1 MGGEG
6 IKNDGREAFKV
17 TNENPAP
24 GEYNIKSKIVEGKA
38 FKITTD
44 NKKYAHDYDAD
55 KKTPGVGDYDPN
67 HYLKYQN
74 ISCSFKPKPKI
85 DYDNNSLLVFNLNTE
100 YEIAKSAHAINS
112 TSPILK

>member
-85 DYDNNSLLVFNLNTE
+85 DYDNKLPGPGAYKNIEKKSSAPVF
-100 YEIAKSAHAINS
+100 S
-112 TSPILK
+112 